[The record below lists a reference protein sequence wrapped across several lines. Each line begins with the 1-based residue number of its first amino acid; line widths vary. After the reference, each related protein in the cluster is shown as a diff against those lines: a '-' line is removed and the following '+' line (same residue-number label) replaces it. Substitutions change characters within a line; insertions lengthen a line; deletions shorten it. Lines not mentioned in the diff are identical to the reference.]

1 MFTVHTLL
9 NQKRYS
15 GREKALVID
24 TRDPIS
30 SGRIR
35 VNSRTLGASNWIPYI
50 MSPGF
55 FTPPKIGDWV
65 YVECE
70 DGLEWAPVAHGKVTN
85 LTTDIIG
92 NAVYVYREVPTVT
105 AWTSNGALDANGNP
119 PTAVGPTG
127 FTGHAI
133 LLDDGQEVYGSA
145 PSGNPNAGIKI
156 FSFGGNKIILSDDTT
171 NKKILIADSANT
183 STPTSLNT
191 DTGNRIVIDGVT
203 GTITIS
209 NPGAGTQIT
218 VTNGVIN
225 ITSSGTVNVNS
236 TGKTSV
242 VASEI
247 DLNIQSASYGVDPG
261 DVVTASSNPGL
272 NVIDTIFGDPVMGVT
287 TVKAGS

>member
-1 MFTVHTLL
+1 MFTTHTMGG
-9 NQKRYS
+9 QKRYL

-30 SGRIR
+30 TGRIR

-65 YVECE
+65 YIECE

-85 LTTDIIG
+85 PVTDIIS
-92 NAVYVYREVPTVT
+92 NAVYVYREVPTVA
-105 AWTSNGALDANGNP
+105 AWTSNGTLDSSGNSPKSFGAN
-119 PTAVGPTG
+119 G

-133 LLDDGQEVYGSA
+133 LLDDGQEVYGSG
-145 PSGNPNAGIKI
+145 PNGNPNAGIKI
-156 FSFGGNKIILSDDTT
+156 LSFGGNKIILSDDGT
-171 NKKILIADSANT
+171 NQKILIADSGNT
-183 STPTSLNT
+183 STPLSFNS
-191 DTGNRIVIDGVT
+191 DTGNRIVIDTAT
-203 GTITIS
+203 GTINIVNESNGTYIS
-209 NPGAGTQIT
+209 
-218 VTNGVIN
+218 VTNNSIA
-225 ITSSGTVNVNS
+225 IISSGTVNVTS
-236 TGKTSV
+236 SGKTSV

-247 DLNIQSASYGVDPG
+247 DLNIQSATYGVDPG

-272 NVIDTIFGDPVMGVT
+272 NVIDTIFGDPVMGVS